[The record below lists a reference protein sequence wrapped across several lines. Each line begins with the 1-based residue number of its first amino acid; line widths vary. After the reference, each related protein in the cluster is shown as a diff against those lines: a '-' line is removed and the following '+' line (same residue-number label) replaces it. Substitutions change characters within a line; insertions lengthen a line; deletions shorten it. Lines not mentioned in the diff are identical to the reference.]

1 MTVRVQLLVSEWCE
15 PCRGAEAVWRE
26 AAQRK
31 DFVFEV
37 LDVGQPEG
45 RGIVAKH
52 AIKTVPAGVV
62 DDVLRHVGIP
72 TLAQALEFVAAA
84 PDRSARQ
91 AEYVGM
97 TLGVTSRWAISAA
110 ALYLA
115 LAGASLVFGDGIAG
129 LPPWRAASVHL
140 FGLGFLTFAVFGFAE
155 HMLPRFIGA
164 PIRGGW
170 TAWMQ
175 QALVHAGI
183 VAMLTGFA
191 AGLPA
196 VGLAGGTLA
205 LAGLAVFTSRLW
217 PVLAWPAAPVPI
229 PAARNSPSS
238 RPRPP

>member
-1 MTVRVQLLVSEWCE
+1 MTVKVQLLVSEWCE

-45 RGIVAKH
+45 RAIVARH

-84 PDRSARQ
+84 PDRSVRQ

-97 TLGVTSRWAISAA
+97 TLGVTSRSAIVAA

-115 LAGASLVFGDGIAG
+115 LAGAGLAFGDGIAG
-129 LPPWRAASVHL
+129 VPPWRVATVHL
-140 FGLGFLTFAVFGFAE
+140 FGLGFVTFAVFGFAE

-170 TAWMQ
+170 MAWTQ
-175 QALVHAGI
+175 QSLLHAGLVLMVLQAI
-183 VAMLTGFA
+183 
-191 AGLPA
+191 AGARSLSLP
-196 VGLAGGTLA
+196 GGVLA
-205 LAGLAVFTSRLW
+205 LAGLAAFAVRLW
-217 PVLAWPAAPVPI
+217 PVLTWN
-229 PAARNSPSS
+229 AARS
-238 RPRPP
+238 

>member
-37 LDVGQPEG
+37 LDVSQPEG
-45 RGIVAKH
+45 RTIVAKH
-52 AIKTVPAGVV
+52 AVKTVPAGVV

-97 TLGVTSRWAISAA
+97 TLGVTSRWAIAAA

-115 LAGASLVFGDGIAG
+115 LAGAGLVFGDGIAG
-129 LPPWRAASVHL
+129 VPPWRAATVHL
-140 FGLGFLTFAVFGFAE
+140 FGLGFVTFAVFGFAE

-170 TAWMQ
+170 MAWMQ
-175 QALVHAGI
+175 QSLSHAGLVLLVMQAI
-183 VAMLTGFA
+183 
-191 AGLPA
+191 AGA
-196 VGLAGGTLA
+196 RSLA
-205 LAGLAVFTSRLW
+205 LLGGVLAFAGLAAFAVRLW
-217 PVLAWPAAPVPI
+217 PVLTWDG
-229 PAARNSPSS
+229 RG
-238 RPRPP
+238 

>member
-1 MTVRVQLLVSEWCE
+1 MTIKVQLLVSEWCE

-26 AAQRK
+26 AARRK

-45 RGIVAKH
+45 RAIVARH
-52 AIKTVPAGVV
+52 SIKTVPAGVV

-72 TLAQALEFVAAA
+72 TLAQVLAFVAAA

-97 TLGVTSRWAISAA
+97 TLGVTSRWAIAAA

-115 LAGASLVFGDGIAG
+115 VAGAGLVFGDGIAG
-129 LPPWRAASVHL
+129 APPWRAATVHL
-140 FGLGFLTFAVFGFAE
+140 FGLGFVTFAVFGFVE

-170 TAWMQ
+170 LAWMQ
-175 QALVHAGI
+175 QAMVHAGLALM
-183 VAMLTGFA
+183 VLQAA
-191 AGLPA
+191 AGA
-196 VGLAGGTLA
+196 RSLASPGGALA
-205 LAGLAVFTSRLW
+205 LAGLVVFTGRLW
-217 PVLAWPAAPVPI
+217 PVLRWNAE
-229 PAARNSPSS
+229 
-238 RPRPP
+238 

>member
-1 MTVRVQLLVSEWCE
+1 MTVKVQLLVSEWCE

-45 RGIVAKH
+45 RAIVAKH

-84 PDRSARQ
+84 PGRSARQ
-91 AEYVGM
+91 SEYVGL
-97 TLGVTSRWAISAA
+97 TLGVTSRWAIAAA
-110 ALYLA
+110 ALYLVV
-115 LAGASLVFGDGIAG
+115 AGAGLVFGDGIAG
-129 LPPWRAASVHL
+129 VPPWRAATVHV
-140 FGLGFLTFAVFGFAE
+140 FGLGFVTFAVFGFAE

-170 TAWMQ
+170 PAWMQ
-175 QALVHAGI
+175 QVLVHAGLALMVMQAI
-183 VAMLTGFA
+183 
-191 AGLPA
+191 AGARALA
-196 VGLAGGTLA
+196 LLGGVLALMGLATF
-205 LAGLAVFTSRLW
+205 AVRLW
-217 PVLAWPAAPVPI
+217 PVLRWNAA
-229 PAARNSPSS
+229 
-238 RPRPP
+238 